1 MNEKLMAE
9 DVLRPYGITL
19 YYKGCEYLRDAI
31 VLHWHRPDLKPG
43 QLLQY
48 VADRKGVKK
57 SGVLSAISTISSVA
71 WKVNGIACNQF
82 LVVKQTW
89 PNMLILSGGAL
100 ANIAI
105 NYLLIPIL

>member
-19 YYKGCEYLRDAI
+19 YYKGCEYLRDVI

-48 VADRKGVKK
+48 VADRKGVK
-57 SGVLSAISTISSVA
+57 
-71 WKVNGIACNQF
+71 
-82 LVVKQTW
+82 
-89 PNMLILSGGAL
+89 
-100 ANIAI
+100 
-105 NYLLIPIL
+105 

>member
-71 WKVNGIACNQF
+71 WKVNGIGGEKPMSIMKFVCR
-82 LVVKQTW
+82 
-89 PNMLILSGGAL
+89 ILEEADR
-100 ANIAI
+100 NRE
-105 NYLLIPIL
+105 

>member
-48 VADRKGVKK
+48 VADR
-57 SGVLSAISTISSVA
+57 
-71 WKVNGIACNQF
+71 NRE
-82 LVVKQTW
+82 
-89 PNMLILSGGAL
+89 
-100 ANIAI
+100 
-105 NYLLIPIL
+105 

>member
-57 SGVLSAISTISSVA
+57 SGVLSAISTISNVA
-71 WKVNGIACNQF
+71 WEVNGIGAEKPMSTMKFVCR
-82 LVVKQTW
+82 
-89 PNMLILSGGAL
+89 ILEEADR
-100 ANIAI
+100 NRE
-105 NYLLIPIL
+105 

>member
-1 MNEKLMAE
+1 MDEKLMAE

-71 WKVNGIACNQF
+71 WKVNGI
-82 LVVKQTW
+82 
-89 PNMLILSGGAL
+89 GGESRCQS
-100 ANIAI
+100 
-105 NYLLIPIL
+105 

>member
-43 QLLQY
+43 QLYSVLQ
-48 VADRKGVKK
+48 
-57 SGVLSAISTISSVA
+57 I
-71 WKVNGIACNQF
+71 
-82 LVVKQTW
+82 
-89 PNMLILSGGAL
+89 
-100 ANIAI
+100 
-105 NYLLIPIL
+105 

>member
-1 MNEKLMAE
+1 MPKGILGKRRVLEMNEKLMAE

-48 VADRKGVKK
+48 VADRKG
-57 SGVLSAISTISSVA
+57 
-71 WKVNGIACNQF
+71 C
-82 LVVKQTW
+82 
-89 PNMLILSGGAL
+89 
-100 ANIAI
+100 
-105 NYLLIPIL
+105 